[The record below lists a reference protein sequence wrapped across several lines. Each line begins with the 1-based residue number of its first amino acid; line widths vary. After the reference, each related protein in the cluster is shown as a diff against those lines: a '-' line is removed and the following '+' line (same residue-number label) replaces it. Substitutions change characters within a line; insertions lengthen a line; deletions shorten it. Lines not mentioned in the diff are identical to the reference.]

1 MITVLG
7 TLERREAITFQS
19 MILDPV
25 SSPAGS
31 LQTFIE
37 RVLRERARMSWM
49 EQILIPIN
57 LWVRRCPGSTRSS
70 EKLPTT
76 TRKEQAENRS
86 HMKWRPFSRR
96 TQTRPPDESLLSG
109 AASLRSQKLRT
120 TGLSSFLRRSLSS
133 EDLPSVLGLKWPMS
147 KSNNRA
153 VICFALSRAPSS
165 ETERTTMRYPLR
177 AYVRACVCVL
187 REIRKKDWMETTRAW
202 SMSVVPCHLCLE
214 WIHNYHNY
222 VGSIYRCR
230 ECAVYHVCIYII
242 SLSAHLT
249 KRIVCIYACGCVWR
263 RKIVWGCGHV
273 STVNCRNLFWLV
285 WFCVEC

>member
-153 VICFALSRAPSS
+153 VICFILSRAPSS
-165 ETERTTMRYPLR
+165 ETEN
-177 AYVRACVCVL
+177 AYTVSLACVRACVCV
-187 REIRKKDWMETTRAW
+187 
-202 SMSVVPCHLCLE
+202 
-214 WIHNYHNY
+214 
-222 VGSIYRCR
+222 
-230 ECAVYHVCIYII
+230 
-242 SLSAHLT
+242 
-249 KRIVCIYACGCVWR
+249 
-263 RKIVWGCGHV
+263 
-273 STVNCRNLFWLV
+273 FW
-285 WFCVEC
+285 ER